1 MSDVIWIHFALPRS
15 AWYEQSE
22 NRRAELER
30 RWEEVRAGSR
40 AQGAANGGRY
50 HVRGQSDY
58 STVEVWRFADAD
70 AAFDHWV
77 RLTAAGYGQ
86 WFRSSNSLGAGLTEA
101 S

>member
-15 AWYEQSE
+15 AWYEQSNE
-22 NRRAELER
+22 RREELER
-30 RWEEVRAGSR
+30 GWDEVGAGSR
-40 AQGAANGGRY
+40 AQGASNDGPY

-58 STVEVWRFADAD
+58 STVEVWHFEQVD
-70 AAFDHWV
+70 AALDHWL

-86 WFRSSNSLGAGLTEA
+86 WFRSSNSLGAALTEA